1 MSINDYHK
9 PDHLNLIM
17 PLINWGR
24 CQLLQESEQE
34 KDFFQSAFLDTL
46 RDSPEPSGVLRA
58 ELKSFG
64 QAVERGLADLASDKT
79 LDIEAEYFP
88 FAPFQD
94 DEDWE
99 EEDLE
104 LTEEEQALQDIAA
117 ACDCFDDAVFLLAAV
132 KDFPFPDEQVRPE
145 LIAMLQA
152 LVDKIHQP
160 EQIPTCRLIPLN
172 KGRLLRLETIPDHA
186 RYLFPWYEE
195 WSDVPADIL
204 DVVAEVIAGQ
214 IPEEYPAMD
223 RIFELRVEIENDPP
237 LYDAI
242 LTEAVFVHELADAV
256 ENNYS
261 LIWREKAEQEAIQR
275 PLPEKIGML
284 GGLNA
289 SMLLIA
295 KEMLAKVA
303 KEAWLFRAA
312 ACGIGFTPQDR
323 LRLFSQVENS
333 LKSMDISPEGNPL
346 LVDLVR
352 WQAGSCSDQ
361 ELFGPLFDHWH
372 ADLRGLATEGIQLA
386 YTRDDFLA
394 LLDEENPRRDV
405 LRTQIKPLITPQVI
419 ENQETDPVDPLPDE
433 PVPWLKDSL
442 RDLQDRARQMI
453 EVAFRRTE
461 YAAVEQPETKKFV
474 DLSLHP
480 YHRIPQPPDGDLVL
494 FDQADDAYYDYNED
508 RKQILAC
515 KEYFWMTFFVSPA
528 NKLQIM
534 GPDRAHEL
542 KPCGTTPAGT
552 WQGSV
557 YLLISGRRDIF
568 PKIRSALESEDM
580 NQIQASLTGQGV
592 VIIEYIPPQDK

>member
-24 CQLLQESEQE
+24 CHLIHESEQE
-34 KDFFQSAFLDTL
+34 KDFFQSAFLVS
-46 RDSPEPSGVLRA
+46 RNESPDPSGELHA
-58 ELKSFG
+58 GLKSLG
-64 QAVERGLADLASDKT
+64 QAVERALVDLASDKT
-79 LDIEAEYFP
+79 LGIEAEYFP
-88 FAPFQD
+88 FTPFQD

-104 LTEEEQALQDIAA
+104 LTEEEQVLHDIAA
-117 ACDCFDDAVFLLAAV
+117 ACDCFDDAVFLLVAV

-172 KGRLLRLETIPDHA
+172 KGRLQRLETIPDHA

-237 LYDAI
+237 LYEAI
-242 LTEAVFVHELADAV
+242 LTEAVFIHELADAV

-261 LIWREKAEQEAIQR
+261 LIWRERAEQEASER

-295 KEMLAKVA
+295 KDMLAKVA

-346 LVDLVR
+346 LNDLVR

-361 ELFGPLFDHWH
+361 ELFDPLFDHWH
-372 ADLRGLATEGIQLA
+372 DDLRELATEGVYLD
-386 YTRDDFLA
+386 YTRGDFLA
-394 LLDEENPRRDV
+394 LLDESATRQNELLD
-405 LRTQIKPLITPQVI
+405 QIKSLITH
-419 ENQETDPVDPLPDE
+419 QEDPTPDE
-433 PVPWLKDSL
+433 PIHWWNDYIHDPAAQAQQK
-442 RDLQDRARQMI
+442 I
-453 EVAFRRTE
+453 EVPYMSGV
-461 YAAVEQPETKKFV
+461 YAGGSLAEDKQWAK
-474 DLSLHP
+474 LSLHA

-494 FDQADDAYYDYNED
+494 FAEADNAAEYKED
-508 RKQILAC
+508 REKILAC
-515 KEYFWMTFFVSPA
+515 QEFFWMALYTSPA
-528 NKLQIM
+528 NELRTL
-534 GPDRAHEL
+534 GPERADMLSRCKTITAGSWQGPVFLLIAGRQDVLEKSKATL
-542 KPCGTTPAGT
+542 DPKNMKQFQACLTAGEVVVIEYTPPAG
-552 WQGSV
+552 
-557 YLLISGRRDIF
+557 
-568 PKIRSALESEDM
+568 
-580 NQIQASLTGQGV
+580 
-592 VIIEYIPPQDK
+592 